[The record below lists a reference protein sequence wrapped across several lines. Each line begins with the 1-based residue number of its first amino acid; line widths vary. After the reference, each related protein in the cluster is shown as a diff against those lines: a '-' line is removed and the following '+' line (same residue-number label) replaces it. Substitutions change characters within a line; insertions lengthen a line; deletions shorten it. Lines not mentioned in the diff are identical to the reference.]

1 MITSDKGLDYIV
13 QFEGK
18 RLSAY
23 LDSVNIPTIGVG
35 HTGPDVF
42 MGQTI
47 TDVECLE
54 LLREDVREAEA
65 CINAAVKVPL
75 TQDQFDA
82 LVSFVFNV
90 GAGAFKGS
98 TMLKLL
104 NAGEYDK
111 AASQF
116 HRWNKAAGRELIG
129 LTKRRM
135 AEADIFRN
143 EHA

>member
-1 MITSDKGLDYIV
+1 MNTSDKGLDYIV
-13 QFEGK
+13 QFEGR

-35 HTGPDVF
+35 HTGPDVY

-47 TDVECLE
+47 TDMECME
-54 LLREDVREAEA
+54 LLREDVREAEQA
-65 CINAAVKVPL
+65 INAAVKVPL
-75 TQDQFDA
+75 TQEQFDA

-90 GAGAFKGS
+90 GGGAFKGS

-104 NAGEYDK
+104 NAGEYEK

-116 HRWNKAAGRELIG
+116 HRWNKAGGRELIG